1 MTVRIYTYDDFTKC
15 VELFINVFNQEPW
28 NDNWTTEYAGQYL
41 KDFMDTPGF
50 RGIVYE
56 DDSIVKGF
64 IFGTRKKWW
73 SGDEFLI
80 NELCV
85 EIDEQRRGI
94 GTEMLNY
101 LENILK
107 DEKIERITLLTDKG
121 IPAEEFYK
129 KKGFIEI
136 ERLLFMSKEIM

>member
-1 MTVRIYTYDDFTKC
+1 MTIRTYTCEDFQRC

-28 NDNWTTEYAGQYL
+28 NDNWSKEYAEQYL
-41 KDFMDTPGF
+41 KDFINTPGF
-50 RGIVYE
+50 KGIVFE
-56 DDSIVKGF
+56 DGSIIKGF

-73 SGDEFLI
+73 SGDEFFI

-85 EIDEQRRGI
+85 EIDAQRRGI
-94 GTEMLNY
+94 GTGMLNY

-107 DEKIERITLLTDKG
+107 DEEIERITLLTDKG
-121 IPAEEFYK
+121 IPAEAFYK

-136 ERLLFMSKEIM
+136 ERLLFMNKEIK